1 MMRGM
6 NGMHGMYGCGYGSIW
21 MMVIWI
27 AFWVIL
33 IGLGIYLLT
42 KFVSRDNKNIKNNR
56 HTNNNKDTPLQILQ
70 ERLAKGE
77 IDEAEYEHSKSIIKR
92 DKE

>member
-1 MMRGM
+1 M
-6 NGMHGMYGCGYGSIW
+6 MHGMYGYGAIW
-21 MMVIWI
+21 MII
-27 AFWVIL
+27 FWVIL

-42 KFVSRDNKNIKNNR
+42 KFINGGNESIKNNR
-56 HTNNNKDTPLQILQ
+56 NTKSNAPLQILQ

-77 IDEAEYEHSKSIIKR
+77 IDEAEYERLKSIIKR